1 MFPWALS
8 LGKVQVGSDCSRKVA
23 TYVPYMYLP
32 YLAAVGTV
40 SSKRKQKTF
49 KQQTSTSDNMDASMV
64 MALEGK
70 RKRNILTNV
79 RNRVSNLGFSIGHCA

>member
-1 MFPWALS
+1 MTAHAKLLPTVS
-8 LGKVQVGSDCSRKVA
+8 N
-23 TYVPYMYLP
+23 MYLP

-40 SSKRKQKTF
+40 SSNRKQKTS

-64 MALEGK
+64 MVLEGK

>member
-1 MFPWALS
+1 
-8 LGKVQVGSDCSRKVA
+8 
-23 TYVPYMYLP
+23 MYLP

-40 SSKRKQKTF
+40 SSNRKQKTF

-64 MALEGK
+64 MVLEGK

-79 RNRVSNLGFSIGHCA
+79 RN